1 MCKELITITNQ
12 VVVLYSIGCP
22 KCGVLERKLNEAN
35 ITYSLNTD
43 VRKMRDLGIDAVPV
57 LSVDGKLLQ
66 FSDAVDW
73 IKGMGVDNGVE
84 EMIGSGCATCS
95 IASSEDDNV

>member
-66 FSDAVDW
+66 FGEAVDW
-73 IKGMGVDNGVE
+73 IKGMGVNDSVE
-84 EMIGSGCATCS
+84 EMVESGCATCEKALGS
-95 IASSEDDNV
+95 